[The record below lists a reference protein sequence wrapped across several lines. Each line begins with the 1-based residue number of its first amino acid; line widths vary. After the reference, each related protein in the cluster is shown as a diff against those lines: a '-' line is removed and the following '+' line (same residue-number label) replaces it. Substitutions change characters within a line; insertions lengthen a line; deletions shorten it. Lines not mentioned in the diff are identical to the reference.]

1 MGKME
6 ALMETNAKSLVD
18 HWTWSA
24 EKGLLN
30 RNTAAGL
37 RSACTRVLAVLGDDW
52 EETDISRLDVES
64 LLVRFQ
70 NLEKK
75 DFKPQVL
82 EVYKQRF
89 RKAVASYLEYLRDPG
104 GWRPA
109 TQERPTASQRNDRAP
124 KQPSTTAAVGAV
136 TSASRVGPGEI
147 EYPFPLRPGVMAR
160 LVLPSNLTQQDVSR
174 LTAFMAML
182 VVGVERQ
189 QPAPENSDEQ

>member
-1 MGKME
+1 ME

-18 HWTWSA
+18 HWAWA
-24 EKGLLN
+24 ADKGVLN

-64 LLVRFQ
+64 LLIRFQ

-104 GWRPA
+104 GWKPA
-109 TQERPTASQRNDRAP
+109 TQERPAASQRNDRSP
-124 KQPSTTAAVGAV
+124 RLPSPTATVGAGTTANHA
-136 TSASRVGPGEI
+136 GPGEI

-160 LVLPSNLTQQDVSR
+160 LVLPSNLTQQDVNR

-189 QPAPENSDEQ
+189 QPEPGSSDEQ